1 MEPVLYRIG
10 EASAQLGLQDKNSN
24 TLRSWV
30 EEFKEY
36 LGSSAN
42 PEPGKPR
49 FFTEDDMR
57 VLRTVRDL
65 RVNHLPYSE
74 IKERLAQGAHAVEQ
88 KKDTSDLSHELM
100 VANDQSTSLVLSDQ
114 LQALLAPLSQAADE
128 WHDLADQ
135 YRTRLEERESRVLHL
150 EQRIDTLQC
159 RIEEMHAQSLKQ
171 HEEAVALARYMA
183 EAQQASQA
191 EQSRGR
197 RRWLGIF

>member
-30 EEFKEY
+30 EEFKEF
-36 LGSSAN
+36 LGASAN

-74 IKERLAQGAHAVEQ
+74 IKDRLAHGAHAVEQ
-88 KKDTSDLSHELM
+88 TQETGERGRVTVSEQGSSLMLS
-100 VANDQSTSLVLSDQ
+100 NQI
-114 LQALLAPLSQAADE
+114 QALLAPLSEAVDQ
-128 WHDLADQ
+128 WRDLAEH
-135 YRTRLEERESRVLHL
+135 YRVRLDEREERMLQL
-150 EQRIDTLQC
+150 EQRIDTLQG
-159 RIEEMHAQSLKQ
+159 RLEEVRARSLKQ
-171 HEEAVALARYMA
+171 NEDAIALARSLVEA
-183 EAQQASQA
+183 ERARRA
-191 EQSRGR
+191 R

>member
-1 MEPVLYRIG
+1 MEPILYRIG

-30 EEFKEY
+30 EEFKEF

-57 VLRTVRDL
+57 VLRTIRDL

-74 IKERLAQGAHAVEQ
+74 IKDRLAKGAHAVEQ
-88 KKDTSDLSHELM
+88 KEAGEFGHELAM
-100 VANDQSTSLVLSDQ
+100 TNEQGTSLVVSDQ
-114 LQALLAPLSQAADE
+114 IQALLAPLSQAVDE
-128 WHDLADQ
+128 WRGLADQ
-135 YRTRLEERESRVLHL
+135 YRTRLLEREERVIQL
-150 EQRIDTLQC
+150 EQRIDTLQG
-159 RIEEMHAQSLKQ
+159 RLQEMHAQSLKQ
-171 HEEAVALARYMA
+171 HEEAVALARWMA
-183 EAQQASQA
+183 EAQREREAAQSQP
-191 EQSRGR
+191 R

>member
-10 EASAQLGLQDKNSN
+10 EASAHLGLQDKNSN

-30 EEFKEY
+30 DEFKEY

-49 FFTEDDMR
+49 FFTEDDMQ

-65 RVNHLPYSE
+65 RLNHLPYSE

-88 KKDTSDLSHELM
+88 KNGAAEPGHEL
-100 VANDQSTSLVLSDQ
+100 VPAHEQGSSLVLGDQ
-114 LQALLAPLSQAADE
+114 LQALLAPLSQAADQ
-128 WHDLADQ
+128 WRDLADQ
-135 YRTRLEERESRVLHL
+135 YRMRLEERDTRVLQL

-159 RIEEMHAQSLKQ
+159 HIEELHVQSFKQ
-171 HEEAVALARYMA
+171 HEEAATFARWMM
-183 EAQQASQA
+183 EAQRESQA
-191 EQSRGR
+191 AQSRVR

>member
-30 EEFKEY
+30 EEFKEF

-74 IKERLAQGAHAVEQ
+74 IKERLAHGTHAVEQ
-88 KKDTSDLSHELM
+88 QKEAGEAGHEIM
-100 VANDQSTSLVLSDQ
+100 VASEQSTSLVLSDQ

-128 WHDLADQ
+128 WRDLADQ
-135 YRTRLEERESRVLHL
+135 YRTRLEEREARVLNL

-171 HEEAVALARYMA
+171 HEEAVALARWMM
-183 EAQQASQA
+183 ETQRESQA
-191 EQSRGR
+191 GQNRVR

>member
-65 RVNHLPYSE
+65 RVNHLPYSD

-88 KKDTSDLSHELM
+88 QQEDAVIRPRDGGGERAYHL
-100 VANDQSTSLVLSDQ
+100 ARAGDQ
-114 LQALLAPLSQAADE
+114 LQAMLAPLSQAADE
-128 WHDLADQ
+128 WRSLADQ
-135 YRTRLEERESRVLHL
+135 YRTRLEDREARVLQL
-150 EQRIDTLQC
+150 EERLDTLQG
-159 RIEEMHAQSLKQ
+159 RLEEMHAQSLKQ
-171 HEEAVALARYMA
+171 HEEALAVTRWMM
-183 EAQQASQA
+183 EAQ
-191 EQSRGR
+191 QSRGR